1 MIEDPESI
9 PDLED
14 IILDYKNQLEI
25 TEYKEE
31 CEKKLEYWQEKYERE
46 HAKSRCIIHCYDQT
60 VKNTAIILGTLFLG
74 ALILYLIIILVPKP
88 DYEGD
93 NF

>member
-60 VKNTAIILGTLFLG
+60 VKNTVMVLGVLLGGIAII
-74 ALILYLIIILVPKP
+74 ALIIVLMPRPNYK
-88 DYEGD
+88 GD